1 MPDTMQVANRDV
13 FGKKVKRLRSQGV
26 LPGNIYGRGLP
37 STPIQVDGREFR
49 KVVLESGIRSM
60 FQVLVEGE
68 SEPRHVLIRQL
79 ARSGGTGDPIHVDFY
94 QVDLDRPIQTTVA
107 IKLVGIAPAVTDLS
121 GTLLQHLETV
131 QVRCLPLDIPDSF
144 EVDVSGLETFEQ
156 TVKIVDVVFPEGVEV
171 LTSEDMSIAGVQ
183 PPRVLEEVV
192 SETDEELLEGEEV
205 ESSEED
211 GEATSEEVESSE
223 ETQVSS

>member
-1 MPDTMQVANRDV
+1 MADPIQVAHRDT
-13 FGKKVKRLRSQGV
+13 FGKKVKRLRNQGV
-26 LPGNIYGRGLP
+26 LPGNIYGRGLS
-37 STPIQVDGREFR
+37 STPIQVDSREFR
-49 KVVLESGIRSM
+49 KVVVESGIRSM

-79 ARSGGTGDPIHVDFY
+79 ARSGGTGDPINVDFY
-94 QVDLDRPIQTTVA
+94 QVDLERPIQTTVA
-107 IKLVGIAPAVTDLS
+107 INLIGIEPAVTDLS

-144 EVDVSGLETFEQ
+144 EVDVSGLETFED
-156 TVKIVDVVFPEGVEV
+156 TIKIADVTFAEGVEV

-192 SETDEELLEGEEV
+192 SETDEELAEGEEG
-205 ESSEED
+205 ETSAEGEEGVVD
-211 GEATSEEVESSE
+211 EAEVSE
-223 ETQVSS
+223 ET

>member
-1 MPDTMQVANRDV
+1 M
-13 FGKKVKRLRSQGV
+13 
-26 LPGNIYGRGLP
+26 
-37 STPIQVDGREFR
+37 
-49 KVVLESGIRSM
+49 
-60 FQVLVEGE
+60 
-68 SEPRHVLIRQL
+68 
-79 ARSGGTGDPIHVDFY
+79 
-94 QVDLDRPIQTTVA
+94 DLDRPIQTTVA

>member
-1 MPDTMQVANRDV
+1 MPAPIQVAHRDT
-13 FGKKVKRLRSQGV
+13 FGKKVKRLRNQGV
-26 LPGNIYGRGLP
+26 LPGNIYGRGLS
-37 STPIQVDGREFR
+37 STPIQVDSREFR
-49 KVVLESGIRSM
+49 KVVVESGIRSM

-94 QVDLDRPIQTTVA
+94 QVDLERPIQTTVA
-107 IKLVGIAPAVTDLS
+107 INLIGIAPAVTDLS

-144 EVDVSGLETFEQ
+144 EVDVSGLETFED
-156 TVKIVDVVFPEGVEV
+156 TIKIADVTFAEGVEV

-192 SETDEELLEGEEV
+192 SETDEEFAEGEE
-205 ESSEED
+205 
-211 GEATSEEVESSE
+211 GETSEAGEEGVVDEAEVSE
-223 ETQVSS
+223 ET

>member
-1 MPDTMQVANRDV
+1 MADPIQVAHRDT
-13 FGKKVKRLRSQGV
+13 FGKKVKRLRNQGV

-37 STPIQVDGREFR
+37 STPIQVDSREFR
-49 KVVLESGIRSM
+49 KVVVDSGIRSM

-94 QVDLDRPIQTTVA
+94 QVDLERPIQTTVA
-107 IKLVGIAPAVTDLS
+107 INLIGIAPAVTDLS

-144 EVDVSGLETFEQ
+144 EVDVSGLETFED
-156 TVKIVDVVFPEGVEV
+156 TIKIADVTFAEGVEV

-192 SETDEELLEGEEV
+192 SETDEELAEGEE
-205 ESSEED
+205 
-211 GEATSEEVESSE
+211 GETSEEGEEGVVDEAEVSE
-223 ETQVSS
+223 ET

>member
-1 MPDTMQVANRDV
+1 MADTIQVVHRDV
-13 FGKKVKRLRSQGV
+13 FGKKVKRLRNQGV

-49 KVVLESGIRSM
+49 KVVLDSGIRSM

-68 SEPRHVLIRQL
+68 SEPRHVIIRQL
-79 ARSGGTGDPIHVDFY
+79 ARAGGTGDPIHVDFY

-107 IKLVGIAPAVTDLS
+107 INLIGTAPAVTDLA

-131 QVRCLPLDIPDSF
+131 QVRCLPLDIPNSF
-144 EVDVSGLETFEQ
+144 EVDVSGLETFEDSI
-156 TVKIVDVVFPEGVEV
+156 KILDVVFPDGVEI

-183 PPRVLEEVV
+183 PPRVLEEVI
-192 SETDEELLEGEEV
+192 SETDEELL
-205 ESSEED
+205 
-211 GEATSEEVESSE
+211 
-223 ETQVSS
+223 

>member
-1 MPDTMQVANRDV
+1 MADPIQVAHRDV
-13 FGKKVKRLRSQGV
+13 FGKKVKRLRNQGV

-37 STPIQVDGREFR
+37 STPIQVDSREFR
-49 KVVLESGIRSM
+49 KVVLDSGIRSM

-107 IKLVGIAPAVTDLS
+107 INLVGTAPAVTDLS

-131 QVRCLPLDIPDSF
+131 QVRCLPLDIPNSF
-144 EVDVSGLETFEQ
+144 EVDVSGLETFED
-156 TVKIVDVVFPEGVEV
+156 TIKILDVVFPDGVEV
-171 LTSEDMSIAGVQ
+171 LTSKDMSIAGVQ

-192 SETDEELLEGEEV
+192 SETDEELLEGV
-205 ESSEED
+205 ESESPEED
-211 GEATSEEVESSE
+211 GEATTDEGESSE
-223 ETQVSS
+223 ET